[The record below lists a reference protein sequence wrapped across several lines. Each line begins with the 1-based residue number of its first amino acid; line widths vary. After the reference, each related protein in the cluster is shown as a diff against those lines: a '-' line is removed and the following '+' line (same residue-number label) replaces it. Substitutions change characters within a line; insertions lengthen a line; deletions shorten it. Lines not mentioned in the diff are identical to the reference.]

1 MCGIAA
7 IVALDPRAPGVDPGE
22 LGRIRDAMASR
33 GPDGHG
39 SWISTDR
46 RVGLAHRRLAIIDL
60 SNAAA
65 QPMASADGHR
75 VITFNGEIYNYR
87 ELRALLPD
95 GGASLRTTSDTE
107 VLLELYAALG
117 TDMLPRLRGMFAF
130 ALWDARVQRVLLARD
145 LYGVKPLYYSAGGDA
160 VRVASQVRAL
170 LAGGR
175 VGRRHDPAG
184 VVGFFLRGSV
194 PEPFTLYEAI
204 RALPAGSFAWVDERG
219 VTEPTA
225 YASIA
230 AILADAVANPAA
242 VGEEERVERMRR
254 AFLESVRYHLV
265 SDVRVGAF
273 LSSGRD
279 STAIIGLA
287 RDAGAAD
294 LKTVTLA
301 FTEYRGT
308 RRDEAPLAEEVARYY
323 GTDHTTRVISKDE
336 FEREFPNV
344 IAAMDQPTVDAI
356 NSYFVSRAV
365 AEVGIKVALSGTGGD
380 ELLGGYFTY
389 WKVPLA
395 VRLWGVPSRIP
406 GLGDAV
412 LAAYRALA
420 PRHSARVS
428 PKSGAVI
435 KYARDY
441 PSAYFMLRAMFMP
454 WELGEII
461 GEEAAR
467 EGMRRLDP
475 IGLFASGLDPDP
487 GRAFERIVALD
498 SRFYMKDQ
506 LLRDIDWASM
516 AHSLEVRVPL
526 VEAHLLRAVAPL
538 LVRARGDRKRY
549 LPASPSKP
557 LPAEVFRRKKTGF
570 SVPLRQWLLG
580 DSARGRGSEF
590 GMRGWARRL
599 WDTAF
604 RPEGGI

>member
-7 IVALDPRAPGVDPGE
+7 IVALDARDPGVDPEE
-22 LGRIRDAMASR
+22 LKRIRDAMAPR
-33 GPDGHG
+33 GPDGCG
-39 SWISTDR
+39 TWVSEDR

-60 SNAAA
+60 SDAAA
-65 QPMASADGHR
+65 QPMVAAGGRR

-95 GGASLRTTSDTE
+95 GGAALRTTSDTE
-107 VLLELYAALG
+107 VLLELYAAMG
-117 TDMLPRLRGMFAF
+117 PAMLPHLRGMFAF
-130 ALWDARVQRVLLARD
+130 ALYDAAARRVLLARD
-145 LYGVKPLYYSAGGDA
+145 LYGVKPLYYAADGGT

-175 VGRRHDPAG
+175 VSRRQDPAG
-184 VVGFFLRGSV
+184 VCGFFLRGSV
-194 PEPFTLYEAI
+194 PEPFTLYEAV
-204 RALPAGSFAWVDERG
+204 RALPAGSFAWADDRG
-219 VTEPTA
+219 VSEPCA

-230 AILADAVANPAA
+230 AILADAVGHPAK
-242 VGEEERVERMRR
+242 VGEEERVAGMRR
-254 AFLESVRYHLV
+254 AFLDSVRYHLV
-265 SDVRVGAF
+265 ADVRVGAF

-279 STAIIGLA
+279 STAIVGLA

-301 FTEYRGT
+301 FTEYQGT
-308 RRDEAPLAEEVARYY
+308 SRDEAPLAEEVARYY

-336 FEREFPNV
+336 FQREFPNV
-344 IAAMDQPTVDAI
+344 IAAMDQPTVDAV

-380 ELLGGYFTY
+380 ELLGGYFTN

-395 VRLWGVPSRIP
+395 VRLWGVPARVP
-406 GLGDAV
+406 HLGDAV
-412 LAAYRALA
+412 LAAYRALT
-420 PRHSARVS
+420 PKRSVRVS

-441 PSAYFMLRAMFMP
+441 PSAYFVLRAMYMP
-454 WELGEII
+454 WELPEIV

-475 IGLFASGLDPDP
+475 VGLFARGLDPDP
-487 GRAFERIVALD
+487 GQAFARVVALD

-526 VEAHLLRAVAPL
+526 VEAHLLRAAAPL

-557 LPAEVFRRKKTGF
+557 LPPAVFTRKKTGF
-570 SVPLRQWLLG
+570 SVPLRQWVLG
-580 DSARGRGSEF
+580 EKPGSKGSDF

-599 WDTAF
+599 YDMAF
-604 RPEGGI
+604 RPAGGI

>member
-7 IVALDPRAPGVDPGE
+7 ICSFDPRGPAVDREE
-22 LGRIRDAMASR
+22 LLRIRDSMASR
-33 GPDGHG
+33 GPDGSG
-39 SWISTDR
+39 EWFSPDG
-46 RVGLAHRRLAIIDL
+46 RVGLGHRRLAIIDL
-60 SNAAA
+60 SATGD
-65 QPMASADGHR
+65 QPMVSADGTR
-75 VITFNGEIYNYR
+75 VIVFNGEIYNYR
-87 ELRALLPD
+87 ELRSLLPD
-95 GGASLRTTSDTE
+95 GGAGLRGTSDTE
-107 VLLELYAALG
+107 VLLELYAVMG
-117 TDMLPRLRGMFAF
+117 TEMLPRLLGMFAF
-130 ALWDARVQRVLLARD
+130 ALYDIKAGKTLLARD
-145 LYGVKPLYYSAGGDA
+145 LYGVKPLYYTAGSGC
-160 VRVASQVRAL
+160 VRIASQVKAL

-175 VGRRHDPAG
+175 VSRRQDPAG

-204 RALPAGSFAWVDERG
+204 RALPAGSYAWVDERG
-219 VTEPTA
+219 VAAPRA

-230 AILADAVANPAA
+230 EILAEAVRNPAR
-242 VGEEERVERMRR
+242 VSEQERVERMRQ
-254 AFLESVRYHLV
+254 AFLDSVRHHLV

-279 STAIIGLA
+279 STSIIGLA
-287 RDAGAAD
+287 RDAGAVD

-301 FTEYRGT
+301 FTEYQGT
-308 RRDEAPLAEEVARYY
+308 VRDEAPLAEEVARYY
-323 GTDHTTRVISKDE
+323 GTDHTTRLISKDE
-336 FEREFPNV
+336 FQREFPKV
-344 IAAMDQPTVDAI
+344 IEAMDQPTVDAV

-395 VRLWGVPSRIP
+395 VRVWGIPSRVP
-406 GLGDAV
+406 FLGDAV

-420 PRHSARVS
+420 PKRSARVS

-435 KYARDY
+435 KYSRDY
-441 PSAYFMLRAMFMP
+441 PNAYFVLRAMFMP
-454 WELGEII
+454 WELGEIV
-461 GEEAAR
+461 GEEVAR

-475 IGLFASGLDPDP
+475 VGLFTQGLEPDP

-506 LLRDIDWASM
+506 LLRDVDWASM

-538 LVRARGDRKRY
+538 LVHAHGDRKRY

-557 LPAEVFRRKKTGF
+557 LPPAVFTRKKTGF
-570 SVPLRQWLLG
+570 SVPLRQWVLG
-580 DSARGRGSEF
+580 GKLGSKGSDF
-590 GMRGWARRL
+590 AMRGWARRL
-599 WDTAF
+599 YDTAF

>member
-7 IVALDPRAPGVDPGE
+7 IWSLDPRGPLVDRDE
-22 LGRIRDAMASR
+22 LLRIRDSMAAR
-33 GPDGHG
+33 GPDGSG
-39 SWISTDR
+39 EWISPDR

-60 SNAAA
+60 SPTGA
-65 QPMASADGHR
+65 QPMASADGR
-75 VITFNGEIYNYR
+75 AVITFNGEIYNYR
-87 ELRALLPD
+87 ELRALLSD
-95 GGASLRTTSDTE
+95 GGAALRGSSDTE
-107 VLLELYAALG
+107 VLLALYAARG
-117 TDMLPRLRGMFAF
+117 PAMLPLLRGMFAF
-130 ALWDARVQRVLLARD
+130 ALFDVAARRVLLARD
-145 LYGVKPLYYSAGGDA
+145 LYGVKPLYYAANGGV

-175 VGRRHDPAG
+175 VSRRQDPAG

-194 PEPFTLYEAI
+194 PEPFTLYEAV
-204 RALPAGSFAWVDERG
+204 RALPAGSYLWADARG
-219 VTEPTA
+219 VGEPRPF
-225 YASIA
+225 ASIA
-230 AILADAVANPAA
+230 AILADAAHDPTPIS
-242 VGEEERVERMRR
+242 EEERVEGMRR
-254 AFLESVRYHLV
+254 AFLDSVRYHLV

-279 STAIIGLA
+279 STSIIGLA

-301 FTEYRGT
+301 FTEYQGT
-308 RRDEAPLAEEVARYY
+308 PRDEAPLAEEVARYY
-323 GTDHTTRVISKDE
+323 GTDHTTRVISRDE
-336 FEREFPNV
+336 FQREFPKV
-344 IAAMDQPTVDAI
+344 LEAMDQPTVDAV

-395 VRLWGVPSRIP
+395 VRLWGGPARVPF
-406 GLGDAV
+406 LGDAV

-420 PRHSARVS
+420 PRHSARIS

-435 KYARDY
+435 KYSRDY
-441 PSAYFMLRAMFMP
+441 PSAYFVLRAMFMP
-454 WELGEII
+454 WELGEIV
-461 GEEAAR
+461 GEEVAR

-475 IGLFASGLDPDP
+475 IGLFARGLDPDP
-487 GRAFERIVALD
+487 GRAFERVVALD
-498 SRFYMKDQ
+498 SRFYLRDQ

-526 VEAHLLRAVAPL
+526 VEAHLLSAAAPL

-557 LPAEVFRRKKTGF
+557 LPRAVFTRPKTGF
-570 SVPLRQWLLG
+570 SVPLRQWVLG
-580 DSARGRGSEF
+580 GMGGGKGSEF

-599 WDTAF
+599 YDTAF

>member
-7 IVALDPRAPGVDPGE
+7 ICSLDPRGPLVDRDE
-22 LGRIRDAMASR
+22 LLRIRDSMAAR
-33 GPDGHG
+33 GPDGFG
-39 SWISTDR
+39 EWISPDG
-46 RVGLAHRRLAIIDL
+46 RVALGHRRLAIIDL
-60 SNAAA
+60 SPTGA
-65 QPMASADGHR
+65 QPMASADGAA
-75 VITFNGEIYNYR
+75 VIVFNGEIYNYR
-87 ELRALLPD
+87 ELSALLPD
-95 GGASLRTTSDTE
+95 GGAKLRGTSDTE
-107 VLLELYAALG
+107 VLLALYAAMG
-117 TDMLPRLRGMFAF
+117 TAMLPHLRGMFAF
-130 ALWDARVQRVLLARD
+130 VLFDVAGRRVLLARD
-145 LYGVKPLYYSAGGDA
+145 LYGVKPLYHSADGGV

-175 VGRRHDPAG
+175 VSRRQDPAG

-194 PEPFTLYEAI
+194 PEPFTLYEAV
-204 RALPAGSFAWVDERG
+204 RALPAGSYAWADERG
-219 VTEPTA
+219 VGEPKA

-230 AILADAVANPAA
+230 AILADAVQGAAA
-242 VGEEERVERMRR
+242 VSEEERIEGMRR
-254 AFLESVRYHLV
+254 AFLDSVRYHLV

-279 STAIIGLA
+279 STSIIGLA
-287 RDAGAAD
+287 RDAGAVD

-301 FTEYRGT
+301 FTEYQGT
-308 RRDEAPLAEEVARYY
+308 PRDEAPLAEEVARYY

-336 FEREFPNV
+336 FQREFPKV
-344 IAAMDQPTVDAI
+344 LEAMDQPTVDAV

-389 WKVPLA
+389 WKVPLT
-395 VRLWGVPSRIP
+395 VRLWGVPARVP
-406 GLGDAV
+406 LLGDAV

-435 KYARDY
+435 KYSRDY
-441 PSAYFMLRAMFMP
+441 PSAYFVLRAMYMP
-454 WELGEII
+454 WELGEIV
-461 GEEAAR
+461 GEDVAR

-475 IGLFASGLDPDP
+475 IGLFAQGLDPDP
-487 GRAFERIVALD
+487 GRAFERVVALD
-498 SRFYMKDQ
+498 SRFYLRDQ

-526 VEAHLLRAVAPL
+526 VEAHLLRAAAPL

-557 LPAEVFRRKKTGF
+557 LPRAVFTRPKTGF
-570 SVPLRQWLLG
+570 SVPLRQWVLG
-580 DSARGRGSEF
+580 GERGGKGSEF

-599 WDTAF
+599 YDTVF

>member
-1 MCGIAA
+1 M
-7 IVALDPRAPGVDPGE
+7 DREE
-22 LGRIRDAMASR
+22 LLRIRDSMASR
-33 GPDGHG
+33 GPDGFVAWFSSDG
-39 SWISTDR
+39 
-46 RVGLAHRRLAIIDL
+46 RVGFGHRRLAIIDL
-60 SNAAA
+60 SATGA
-65 QPMASADGHR
+65 QPMVSADGTR
-75 VITFNGEIYNYR
+75 VIVFNGEIYNHR

-95 GGASLRTTSDTE
+95 GGAGLRGTSDTE
-107 VLLELYAALG
+107 VLLELYSVMG
-117 TDMLPRLRGMFAF
+117 TEMLPLLVGMFAF
-130 ALWDARVQRVLLARD
+130 ALYDIKAGKTLLARD
-145 LYGVKPLYYSAGGDA
+145 LYGVKPLYYTTGSGC
-160 VRVASQVRAL
+160 VRIASQVKAL

-175 VGRRHDPAG
+175 VSRRQDPAG

-204 RALPAGSFAWVDERG
+204 RALPAGSFTWVDERG
-219 VTEPTA
+219 VAAPRP

-230 AILADAVANPAA
+230 AILAEAVRNPAR
-242 VGEEERVERMRR
+242 VSEQERVEWMRQ
-254 AFLESVRYHLV
+254 AFLDSVRHHLV
-265 SDVRVGAF
+265 SDVRIGAF

-279 STAIIGLA
+279 STSIIGLA

-301 FTEYRGT
+301 FTEYQGT
-308 RRDEAPLAEEVARYY
+308 VRDEAPLAEEIARYY

-336 FEREFPNV
+336 FQREFPKV
-344 IAAMDQPTVDAI
+344 IEAMDQPTVDAV

-395 VRLWGVPSRIP
+395 VRLWGIPARIP
-406 GLGDAV
+406 FFGDAV
-412 LAAYRALA
+412 LATYRALA
-420 PRHSARVS
+420 PKRSTRVS
-428 PKSGAVI
+428 PKSGAIV
-435 KYARDY
+435 KYSRDY
-441 PSAYFMLRAMFMP
+441 PNAYFVLRAMYMP
-454 WELGEII
+454 WELAAIV
-461 GEEAAR
+461 GEEVAR

-475 IGLFASGLDPDP
+475 VGLFARGLEPDP
-487 GRAFERIVALD
+487 GRAFARVVALD

-557 LPAEVFRRKKTGF
+557 LPRAVFTRPKTGF
-570 SVPLRQWLLG
+570 SVPLRQWVLG
-580 DSARGRGSEF
+580 GKPGSKGSDF

-599 WDTAF
+599 YDTAF
-604 RPEGGI
+604 RPDSGI

>member
-22 LGRIRDAMASR
+22 LDRIRDAMASR

-39 SWISTDR
+39 SWISPDR

-60 SNAAA
+60 SDAAA
-65 QPMASADGHR
+65 QPMASADGRR

-117 TDMLPRLRGMFAF
+117 TEMLPRLRGMFAF
-130 ALWDARVQRVLLARD
+130 ALYDLPARRVLLARD
-145 LYGVKPLYYSAGGDA
+145 LYGVKPLYVAADGA
-160 VRVASQVRAL
+160 TVRIASQVKAL

-175 VGRRHDPAG
+175 VARRQDPAG

-204 RALPAGSFAWVDERG
+204 RALPAGSYAWADEKG
-219 VTEPTA
+219 LSEPRA

-230 AILADAVANPAA
+230 AILAEATRNPAA
-242 VGEEERVERMRR
+242 VTEEERTEGMRR
-254 AFLESVRYHLV
+254 AFLDSVRYHLV
-265 SDVRVGAF
+265 ADVRVGAF

-301 FTEYRGT
+301 FTEYQGT
-308 RRDEAPLAEEVARYY
+308 SRDEAPLAEEVARYY

-336 FEREFPNV
+336 FQREFPKV
-344 IAAMDQPTVDAI
+344 IQAMDQPTVDAV

-365 AEVGIKVALSGTGGD
+365 AELGIKVALSGTGGD

-395 VRLWGVPSRIP
+395 VRLWGVPARVP
-406 GLGDAV
+406 HLGDAV
-412 LAAYRALA
+412 LAAYRALT
-420 PRHSARVS
+420 PKRSVRVS

-441 PSAYFMLRAMFMP
+441 PSAYFVLRAMYMP
-454 WELGEII
+454 WELPEIV
-461 GEEAAR
+461 GEEVAR

-475 IGLFASGLDPDP
+475 IGLFAAGLNPDP
-487 GRAFERIVALD
+487 GRAFERVVALD

-526 VEAHLLRAVAPL
+526 VEAHLLRAAAPL

-549 LPASPSKP
+549 LPASPSRP
-557 LPAEVFRRKKTGF
+557 LPRAVFTRKKTGF
-570 SVPLRQWLLG
+570 SVPLRQWVLG
-580 DSARGRGSEF
+580 EKPGSRGSDF

-599 WDTAF
+599 YDMAF

>member
-7 IVALDPRAPGVDPGE
+7 IVGFDPRQPGVDRDE
-22 LGRIRDAMASR
+22 LLRIRDAMHAR
-33 GPDGHG
+33 GPDGSG
-39 SWISTDR
+39 CWVSPDG

-60 SNAAA
+60 SDAAA
-65 QPMASADGHR
+65 QPMASADGRR

-130 ALWDARVQRVLLARD
+130 ALYDAPARRVLLARD
-145 LYGVKPLYYSAGGDA
+145 LYGVKPLYVAAGGGT

-175 VGRRHDPAG
+175 VARRQDPAG

-194 PEPFTLYEAI
+194 PEPFTLYAAI
-204 RALPAGSFAWVDERG
+204 RALPAGSFAWADENG
-219 VTEPTA
+219 LSEPRA

-230 AILADAVANPAA
+230 AILADAVREPAA
-242 VGEEERVERMRR
+242 VSEEERVEGMRR
-254 AFLESVRYHLV
+254 AFLDSVRYHLV
-265 SDVRVGAF
+265 ADVRVGAF

-301 FTEYRGT
+301 FTEYQGT
-308 RRDEAPLAEEVARYY
+308 SRDEAPLAEEVARYY

-336 FEREFPNV
+336 FQREFPKV
-344 IAAMDQPTVDAI
+344 IQAMDQPTVDAV

-395 VRLWGVPSRIP
+395 VRLWGIPARVP

-420 PRHSARVS
+420 PKRSVRVS

-441 PSAYFMLRAMFMP
+441 PSAYFVLRAMYMP
-454 WELGEII
+454 WELPAIV
-461 GEEAAR
+461 GEEVAR

-475 IGLFASGLDPDP
+475 IGLFAAGLDPDP
-487 GRAFERIVALD
+487 GRAFERVVALD

-526 VEAHLLRAVAPL
+526 VEAHLLRAAAPL

-549 LPASPSKP
+549 LPASPSRP
-557 LPAEVFRRKKTGF
+557 LPAAVFTRKKTGF
-570 SVPLRQWLLG
+570 SVPLRQWVLG
-580 DSARGRGSEF
+580 EKPGSKGSDF

-599 WDTAF
+599 YDMAF

>member
-1 MCGIAA
+1 M
-7 IVALDPRAPGVDPGE
+7 DPGE
-22 LGRIRDAMASR
+22 LDRIRDAMASR
-33 GPDGHG
+33 GPDGRG
-39 SWISTDR
+39 AWVSPDG

-60 SNAAA
+60 SAAAA
-65 QPMASADGHR
+65 QPMASADGRR

-95 GGASLRTTSDTE
+95 GGASLRTSSDTE
-107 VLLELYAALG
+107 VLLELYAAMG

-130 ALWDARVQRVLLARD
+130 ALYDVPARRVLLARD
-145 LYGVKPLYYSAGGDA
+145 LYGVKPLYVAADGA
-160 VRVASQVRAL
+160 TVRVASQVKAL

-175 VGRRHDPAG
+175 VARRQDPAG

-204 RALPAGSFAWVDERG
+204 RALPAGSYAWVDENG
-219 VTEPTA
+219 LSEPRA

-230 AILADAVANPAA
+230 AILADAVRAPAA
-242 VGEEERVERMRR
+242 VTEEERIEGMRR
-254 AFLESVRYHLV
+254 AFLDSVRYHLV
-265 SDVRVGAF
+265 ADVRVGAF

-301 FTEYRGT
+301 FTEYQGT
-308 RRDEAPLAEEVARYY
+308 SRDEAPLAEEVARYY

-336 FEREFPNV
+336 FQREFPKV
-344 IAAMDQPTVDAI
+344 IEAMDQPTVDAV

-395 VRLWGVPSRIP
+395 VRLWGVPARVP
-406 GLGDAV
+406 YLGDAV
-412 LAAYRALA
+412 LAAYRALT
-420 PRHSARVS
+420 PKRSVRVS

-441 PSAYFMLRAMFMP
+441 PSAYFVLRAMYMP
-454 WELGEII
+454 WELPAIV
-461 GEEAAR
+461 GEEVAR

-475 IGLFASGLDPDP
+475 IGLFAAGLDPDP
-487 GRAFERIVALD
+487 GRAFERVVALD

-526 VEAHLLRAVAPL
+526 VEAHLLRAAAPL
-538 LVRARGDRKRY
+538 LVRAHGDRKRY

-557 LPAEVFRRKKTGF
+557 LPPAVFTRKKTGF
-570 SVPLRQWLLG
+570 SVPLRQWVLG
-580 DSARGRGSEF
+580 EKPGSKGTDF

-599 WDTAF
+599 YDMAF
-604 RPEGGI
+604 RPEGGV